1 MIKVRSH
8 CVILVV
14 VIIFASLIPIS
25 VDADP
30 EGPSIPVNSAHGL
43 DVTNTENGTIQG
55 SAQRQGAQTGHAN
68 TIITAGVAGEEII
81 ATTQTAADGAFISP
95 LQIPASGDYVIN
107 AHYDGYLQ
115 SQKNSVHVEGNA
127 VDIGATQLVGGDVN
141 SDNCINILD
150 IVSIIIVFDTTS
162 WPASEP
168 NDINDD
174 GTVNILDLTLA
185 AGNFTRCGPTMWV
198 Y

>member
-1 MIKVRSH
+1 MKVRVHRLSL
-8 CVILVV
+8 II
-14 VIIFASLIPIS
+14 VIILASLIPIS
-25 VDADP
+25 AGADLN
-30 EGPSIPVNSAHGL
+30 GPSIQI
-43 DVTNTENGTIQG
+43 GTIQG

-68 TIITAGVAGEEII
+68 TIITAGVDGEEVI
-81 ATTQTAADGAFISP
+81 ATTQTTADGAFISP
-95 LQIPASGDYVIN
+95 LQIPVAGDYIIN

-115 SQKNSVHVEGNA
+115 SQKNSIYIEGTA

-150 IVSIIIVFDTTS
+150 IVSIIGVFDTTS

-168 NDINDD
+168 KDINDD
-174 GTVNILDLTLA
+174 GTINILDLTLA
-185 AGNFTRCGPTMWV
+185 AGNFTRCGPTTWA

>member
-1 MIKVRSH
+1 MKTQSH
-8 CVILVV
+8 RVILVM

-25 VDADP
+25 ANADP
-30 EGPSIPVNSAHGL
+30 EGPSIPTNSAHVL
-43 DVTNTENGTIQG
+43 DVASAESGAIQG
-55 SAQRQGAQTGHAN
+55 SAQRQGARTDHAN

-81 ATTQTAADGAFISP
+81 ATTLTAANGAFISP

-115 SQKNSVHVEGNA
+115 SQKNSVYVEGNA
-127 VDIGATQLVGGDVN
+127 VDIGATRLVGGDVN
-141 SDNCINILD
+141 NDNCINILD
-150 IVSIIIVFDTTS
+150 IVSIISVFDTTS

-168 NDINDD
+168 RDINDD
-174 GTVNILDLTLA
+174 GTINIFDLTLA
-185 AGNFTRCGPTMWV
+185 AGNFTRCGPTTWV